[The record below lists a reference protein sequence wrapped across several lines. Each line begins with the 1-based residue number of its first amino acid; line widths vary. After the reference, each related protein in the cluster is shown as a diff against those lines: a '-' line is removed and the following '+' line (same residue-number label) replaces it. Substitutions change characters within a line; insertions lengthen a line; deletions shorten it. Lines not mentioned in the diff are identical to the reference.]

1 MTVVKDVFSVCIVI
15 VILKEIFSLVF
26 VKVLLFSLC
35 GSIVLFTRIFPLDF
49 HYLIKIT
56 TNILPSIHTLFYFG
70 AGVPFFLVLF

>member
-35 GSIVLFTRIFPLDF
+35 GSIVLFTRIFP
-49 HYLIKIT
+49 
-56 TNILPSIHTLFYFG
+56 
-70 AGVPFFLVLF
+70 